1 VSQEQAE
8 EEDTPTGTKIELSET
23 VKTEAKEVD
32 VNQPMSVLI
41 GQGSQLRRLISA
53 AIARVKANQTVTL
66 KAFGRNQHRAVTLAS
81 IVRDRVGDLH
91 QLNSFVEEKNEKEGK
106 ERLFV
111 GIQII
116 LSAEPLDTEDP
127 GYQKPKPKGAFMA
140 QMP

>member
-1 VSQEQAE
+1 MSQEQAE

-23 VKTEAKEVD
+23 VKTEAKKEVD

-91 QLNSFVEEKNEKEGK
+91 QLNSFVEEKNEKDGK

-127 GYQKPKPKGAFMA
+127 GY
-140 QMP
+140 